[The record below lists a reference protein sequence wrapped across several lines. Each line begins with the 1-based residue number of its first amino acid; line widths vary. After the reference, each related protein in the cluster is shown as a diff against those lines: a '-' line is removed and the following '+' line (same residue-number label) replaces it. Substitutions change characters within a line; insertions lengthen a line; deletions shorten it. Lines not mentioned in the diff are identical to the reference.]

1 MNRQQAKE
9 AATFLAIRQGF
20 ALVRR
25 ELEIHAVSAMGN
37 THLISR
43 SHTKDNLWHDAYG
56 KLLEKGGGIK
66 NISKANID
74 PLELPQ
80 KGWLPVS
87 K

>member
-43 SHTKDNLWHDAYG
+43 SHTKETLWHDAYG
-56 KLLEKGGGIK
+56 KLVESGGGINTIGK
-66 NISKANID
+66 VRVNPFALPQRGWSPISK
-74 PLELPQ
+74 
-80 KGWLPVS
+80 
-87 K
+87 